1 MRGKILESF
10 YDAELGY
17 SEVTK
22 HTKYGTFTD
31 VAYCH
36 EDDKDI
42 MNEWDGCRFA
52 EFKCDMQALH
62 EKNKMMRQR
71 LLGMD
76 QLFDILDR
84 PENTD
89 KIYYSLYK
97 DVVDLRN
104 SVEGQIEVDEDRY
117 YHLLKNYNDYTK
129 KVLDDRRK
137 FRSEH

>member
-1 MRGKILESF
+1 MKGKILDSF
-10 YDAELGY
+10 FDEELGY

-52 EFKCDMQALH
+52 EVKCDIAALR

-71 LLGMD
+71 LVGMD
-76 QLFDILDR
+76 QLLDILDR
-84 PENTD
+84 PENAD

>member
-10 YDAELGY
+10 YDAETGT
-17 SEVTK
+17 SCVTK
-22 HTKYGTFTD
+22 HTKYGTFTKYCD
-31 VAYCH
+31 CH

-52 EFKCDMQALH
+52 EVKCDIAALH

-76 QLFDILDR
+76 QLLDILDR

-117 YHLLKNYNDYTK
+117 YHLLENYNDYTK

-137 FRSEH
+137 FRSEY

>member
-31 VAYCH
+31 VAYCR

-62 EKNKMMRQR
+62 EKIKMMKQR
-71 LLGMD
+71 LVGMD
-76 QLFDILDR
+76 QLIDLLDR
-84 PENTD
+84 PQVSEEIT
-89 KIYYSLYK
+89 YSLYK
-97 DVVDLRN
+97 DLVDLRN
-104 SVEGQIEVDEDRY
+104 SVQGQIEVDINKYDAMRA
-117 YHLLKNYNDYTK
+117 NYQDNTER
-129 KVLDDRRK
+129 VLQSRRK
-137 FRSEH
+137 FRTED

>member
-42 MNEWDGCRFA
+42 MNEWDGC
-52 EFKCDMQALH
+52 
-62 EKNKMMRQR
+62 
-71 LLGMD
+71 
-76 QLFDILDR
+76 
-84 PENTD
+84 
-89 KIYYSLYK
+89 
-97 DVVDLRN
+97 
-104 SVEGQIEVDEDRY
+104 
-117 YHLLKNYNDYTK
+117 
-129 KVLDDRRK
+129 
-137 FRSEH
+137 